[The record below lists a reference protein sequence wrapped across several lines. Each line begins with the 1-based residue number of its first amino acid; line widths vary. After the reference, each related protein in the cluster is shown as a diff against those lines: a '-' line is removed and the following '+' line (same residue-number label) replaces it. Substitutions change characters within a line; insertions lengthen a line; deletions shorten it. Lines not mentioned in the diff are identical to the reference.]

1 MGNIKRKQD
10 HPRDSYPPHNS
21 HNLPGPD
28 RAGPGGGHHSR
39 SLDRADSLDQH
50 TVHHRAPPGP
60 PMGRPMSPDNG
71 GMSPPPYGPGYSAP
85 RDQPFS
91 IYGTTGG
98 VFRGKDNLIVCVC
111 HTFCQIE
118 SVKKYFKIG
127 LWRCLY
133 VFRGTT
139 QFIAF
144 NKSTIC
150 PKHRLKIDH

>member
-98 VFRGKDNLIVCVC
+98 VFRGKI
-111 HTFCQIE
+111 T
-118 SVKKYFKIG
+118 
-127 LWRCLY
+127 
-133 VFRGTT
+133 
-139 QFIAF
+139 
-144 NKSTIC
+144 
-150 PKHRLKIDH
+150 